1 MSSAIQAQA
10 FLWLRVVRSFGNALL
25 LMLGAVVLSFILFTV
40 APGDPARVILGPQA
54 SEESVV
60 ALRQQLG
67 LDRPVLRQA
76 ISHLARV
83 VTLDLGKSISNGRP
97 VLGQVLEKFSITA
110 TIGLQAALLS
120 LLVSYGLNL
129 LFHQMPS
136 ALPALGLLRLGVLM
150 PVFLFTVLAA
160 MLVGLLFPQISLS
173 RSGAA
178 VGPFTQ
184 ILPSLIAC
192 LYPLAVM
199 TTILRDGVVLTMH
212 RPGYRAARAVGMEGW
227 HLFHRTLFRP
237 SAVPWLAAWVNQLS
251 LVFFASLVL
260 EVILSIPG
268 SGNLLLN
275 AIQTRDYPVLQALIL
290 VNAAFFVVISLVAE
304 WFFVVLDPRIHA

>member
-1 MSSAIQAQA
+1 MTEKRYTHA
-10 FLWLRVVRSFGNALL
+10 LPWLRVAGSLGNSLL

-67 LDRPVLRQA
+67 LDRPVLSQA
-76 ISHLARV
+76 VRHLARV
-83 VTLDLGKSISNGRP
+83 ITLDLGTSIGNGRP

-120 LLVSYGLNL
+120 LLASYGLNL

-136 ALPALGLLRLGVLM
+136 ALPAVGLLRLGVLM

-160 MLVGLLFPQISLS
+160 MLIGLLLPQISLS

-184 ILPSLIAC
+184 ILPC
-192 LYPLAVM
+192 LLYTSPSP
-199 TTILRDGVVLTMH
+199 RD
-212 RPGYRAARAVGMEGW
+212 
-227 HLFHRTLFRP
+227 
-237 SAVPWLAAWVNQLS
+237 
-251 LVFFASLVL
+251 
-260 EVILSIPG
+260 
-268 SGNLLLN
+268 
-275 AIQTRDYPVLQALIL
+275 
-290 VNAAFFVVISLVAE
+290 
-304 WFFVVLDPRIHA
+304 